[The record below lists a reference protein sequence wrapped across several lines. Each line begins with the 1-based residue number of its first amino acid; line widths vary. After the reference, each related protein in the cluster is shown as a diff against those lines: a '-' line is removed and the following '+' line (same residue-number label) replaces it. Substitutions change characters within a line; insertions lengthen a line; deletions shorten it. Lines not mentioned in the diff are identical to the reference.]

1 MIPRAKNADPVLES
15 HLISHKKR
23 IFFYCFFKLEWNGSC
38 FFFTSPNSLMGPPLD
53 VTLPHKL
60 LNPKVLNIWN
70 RK

>member
-38 FFFTSPNSLMGPPLD
+38 FFSQAPIRWWDHHLTSHCLTNF
-53 VTLPHKL
+53 
-60 LNPKVLNIWN
+60 
-70 RK
+70 